1 MLSDEMVGFDCSWAR
16 GSRRGAHA
24 MIAKSSRTLLSTPH
38 IPTVL
43 TTVVSNVSLQ

>member
-24 MIAKSSRTLLSTPH
+24 IAKSSRTLLSTPH
-38 IPTVL
+38 IPTVY
-43 TTVVSNVSLQ
+43 